1 MHQIVDMKFKSPT
14 GTVLYSIEQAI
25 KEYRK
30 FSQNNID
37 KTGLD
42 ITVDQALLLIIIS
55 DNSKLS
61 QKDMAALLFKDYASV
76 TRMIELMVKKDYIKR
91 EINEKDRRRF
101 NLIISD
107 KGTKSLKALEAT
119 ILENRSTAL
128 HGLTNNEIIQL
139 NSSLQKIITN
149 CKTPIK

>member
-1 MHQIVDMKFKSPT
+1 MKFKSPT

-30 FSQNNID
+30 LCQNNID

-42 ITVDQALLLIIIS
+42 ITVDQTLLLIIIS
-55 DNSKLS
+55 NNSKLS
-61 QKDMAALLFKDYASV
+61 QKEMAELLFKDYASV

-107 KGTKSLKALEAT
+107 KGTKSLKSLEST

-128 HGLTNNEIIQL
+128 YGLREEEIIQL
-139 NSSLQKIITN
+139 NTSLQKIINN
-149 CKTPIK
+149 CKNPIKLC

>member
-1 MHQIVDMKFKSPT
+1 MKFNSPT

-30 FSQNNID
+30 LCQKNID

-55 DNSKLS
+55 GNSKLS
-61 QKDMAALLFKDYASV
+61 QKEMAELLFKDYASV

-101 NLIISD
+101 TLTISD
-107 KGTKSLKALEAT
+107 KGTKSLKALEST
-119 ILENRSTAL
+119 IIENRNTAL
-128 HGLTNNEIIQL
+128 YGLTNNEILQL
-139 NSSLQKIITN
+139 NASLQKIITN
-149 CKTPIK
+149 CKTPNK

>member
-1 MHQIVDMKFKSPT
+1 MEIKSPT

-30 FSQNNID
+30 LCQKNID

-42 ITVDQALLLIIIS
+42 ITVNQTLLLIIIS
-55 DNSKLS
+55 EDSKLS
-61 QKDMAALLFKDYASV
+61 QKGMAELLFKDYSSV
-76 TRMIELMVKKDYIKR
+76 TRMVELMVKKDYLKR
-91 EINEKDRRRF
+91 EINEKDRRRY
-101 NLIISD
+101 NLITSE
-107 KGTKSLKALEAT
+107 KGTKSLKSLEST

-128 HGLTNNEIIQL
+128 SGLTDNEIIQL

-149 CKTPIK
+149 CRKPTK

>member
-1 MHQIVDMKFKSPT
+1 MKFNTPT
-14 GTVLYSIEQAI
+14 GTILYSIEQAI

-30 FSQNNID
+30 LCQNNID

-61 QKDMAALLFKDYASV
+61 QKDMAELLFKDYASI

-101 NLIISD
+101 NLIISN
-107 KGTKSLKALEAT
+107 KGTKSLKALEST
-119 ILENRSTAL
+119 ILENRRTAL
-128 HGLTNNEIIQL
+128 YGLSKNEIIQI
-139 NSSLQKIITN
+139 NSGLQKIITN
-149 CKTPIK
+149 CKIPNQ

>member
-1 MHQIVDMKFKSPT
+1 MKFKSPT

-30 FSQNNID
+30 LCQKNID
-37 KTGLD
+37 KTKFD

-61 QKDMAALLFKDYASV
+61 QKDMAELLFKDYASI
-76 TRMIELMVKKDYIKR
+76 TRMIELMVKKNYIKR

-107 KGTKSLKALEAT
+107 KGTKSLKALEST

-128 HGLTNNEIIQL
+128 YGLTNNEIIQL
-139 NSSLQKIITN
+139 NASLQKIILN
-149 CKTPIK
+149 CKNPIKK